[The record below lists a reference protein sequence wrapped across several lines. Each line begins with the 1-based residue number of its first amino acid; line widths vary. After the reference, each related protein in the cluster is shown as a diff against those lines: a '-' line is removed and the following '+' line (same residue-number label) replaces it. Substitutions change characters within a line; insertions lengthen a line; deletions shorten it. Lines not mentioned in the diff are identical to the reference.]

1 MKEALLYYGPK
12 KQFMLQIPSKNSITT
27 ISDLAIYSD
36 KKMREHVFKIQG
48 RRNDSQENELH
59 KKEISNLVGFSD
71 QYATLSESA
80 IQGFLSFIN
89 QYEVDNLYLQNPP
102 VHIVDQLQKADINLK
117 IKKHIYT
124 SVDLNILKNMLL
136 SYSSTIIGQEK
147 ALSQILTSIYPLCS
161 NNFEK
166 PIVML
171 FYGPTGVGKSE
182 TAQFISKVMNQK
194 IMRKQFSMFH
204 GNEFASYLFGGRHSQ
219 SCLAKDLMERES
231 NVILFDEFDKP
242 NTAFYSAFYQ
252 FFDEGI
258 YEDKNYRA
266 EAKKSIII
274 CTSNF
279 TSEKEALTRL
289 GAPLFARFSAI
300 IQFNA
305 LSKESIEKILD
316 IEFENVLNSLEPEDN
331 KKIQSHAIYDKL
343 KSKLNQLDNCRQIQH
358 LVRDEISR
366 RLLEMDL
373 NVDLE

>member
-1 MKEALLYYGPK
+1 MKEAFLYYGPK
-12 KQFMLQIPSKNSITT
+12 KQFILQIPSKNPITT

-89 QYEVDNLYLQNPP
+89 QYEIDNLYLQNPP
-102 VHIVDQLQKADINLK
+102 IYIVDQLQKADINLK
-117 IKKHIYT
+117 IEKYT
-124 SVDLNILKNMLL
+124 YSSIDLNILKKIYQF
-136 SYSSTIIGQEK
+136 YSSTIIGQEK
-147 ALSQILTSIYPLCS
+147 ALSQILTSIHPLCS
-161 NNFEK
+161 NNFKK

-182 TAQFISKVMNQK
+182 TAQFISKIMNQK

-219 SCLAKDLMERES
+219 PCLARDLMERES

-242 NTAFYSAFYQ
+242 NPSFYSAFYQ

-258 YEDKNYRA
+258 YEDKNYHT

-279 TSEKEALTRL
+279 KSEKEAQTIL
-289 GAPLFARFSAI
+289 GAPLFARFSSI
-300 IQFNA
+300 IQFKA
-305 LSKESIEKILD
+305 LSKESIEKILN
-316 IEFENVLNSLEPEDN
+316 IEFKNAIELLNPED
-331 KKIQSHAIYDKL
+331 KDKIQPRAILDNL
-343 KSKLNQLDNCRQIQH
+343 KSKLSQIDNCRQIQH
-358 LVRDEISR
+358 MVRDAVSR

-373 NVDLE
+373 NVDME